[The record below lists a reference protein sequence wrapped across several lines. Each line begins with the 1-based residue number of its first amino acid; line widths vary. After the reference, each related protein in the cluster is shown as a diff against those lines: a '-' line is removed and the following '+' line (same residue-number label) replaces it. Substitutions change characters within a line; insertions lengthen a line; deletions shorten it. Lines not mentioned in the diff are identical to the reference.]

1 MWYSQTSVVMK
12 SIINHEKFSST
23 VVILQDLPLPLATTF
38 DSFVLFFQNNCKSI
52 THVAWKNRGISLSLF
67 SESTAGNWRQVLDM
81 RLNLIGTELK
91 RSTFQHL
98 LPLPVFPSISF
109 KMELHV
115 QMSTNMRRW
124 KRTPSAECVFQNV
137 NHCVHCGKEI
147 HFTRLIFEETQ
158 KTSFF
163 GGVV

>member
-23 VVILQDLPLPLATTF
+23 IVILQDLLLPLATTF
-38 DSFVLFFQNNCKSI
+38 DSLVFFLQKNCKSI
-52 THVAWKNRGISLSLF
+52 THVAWKNRGISLSFF
-67 SESTAGNWRQVLDM
+67 SESTVGNWRQVLDM
-81 RLNLIGTELK
+81 RLNLIWTELK

-98 LPLPVFPSISF
+98 LPLPFFPSISF

-115 QMSTNMRRW
+115 QTSTYMRRW
-124 KRTPSAECVFQNV
+124 KRTPSAEFVLQNV
-137 NHCVHCGKEI
+137 NHWLHCGTEI
-147 HFTRLIFEETQ
+147 HFTRLIFEETR

-163 GGVV
+163 WGVV